1 VTKKIRN
8 LINLQPN
15 QLAVIIDV
23 ELLEDRE
30 DVNFSVMPVEADDLE
45 APDHVK
51 FFLRDMMRAMCAV
64 AALPDG
70 DLEDLVRKYYA
81 TFIDYG
87 DDDDNIIPF
96 PTKH

>member
-1 VTKKIRN
+1 MGRKIKN
-8 LINLQPN
+8 FINLQPN

-23 ELLEDRE
+23 ELLADRE
-30 DVNFSVMPVEADDLE
+30 DVNFTVMPFEADDLD
-45 APDHVK
+45 APEHVQY
-51 FFLRDMMRAMCAV
+51 FLRDLMRAMCAV

-70 DLEDLVRKYYA
+70 DLEDLVKKYYT

-87 DDDDNIIPF
+87 DDDNIIPF